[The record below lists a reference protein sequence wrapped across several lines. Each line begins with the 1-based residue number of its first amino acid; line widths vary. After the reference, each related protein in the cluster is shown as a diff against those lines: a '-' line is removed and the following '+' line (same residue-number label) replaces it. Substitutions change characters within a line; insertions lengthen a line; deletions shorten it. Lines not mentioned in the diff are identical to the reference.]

1 MKIFEI
7 ITEAREAALYHFT
20 SEKNFFR
27 ILATNKLKATENRI
41 YFTRD
46 YTRQFLPANIGVGT
60 WGFRIN
66 QDLLRQKFGRK
77 LKPGGQISMS
87 DKQRQAWLADPDN
100 QQSIE
105 FQKTQG
111 KGTVTAKNGVDV
123 GAAIRGDMGMKAR
136 WESEEHLDINEIPDF
151 KNYITGIVYAGGNM
165 ERGLLGGTE
174 TDYRKRSTK
183 PEDAL
188 QKLAVLLASHF
199 SDKRELRDQLL
210 DYMIKFDIPMVF
222 QRQDYP
228 AKAVK
233 SKIIDY
239 YRKRKQEREE
249 RNRPRDWILYA
260 DEAGDKK
267 VTVSTAYRHDARI
280 TALTDLKDKFP
291 EGIWG
296 FKDPDTGYETWLK
309 TPVKDPYQ
317 MTMDID
323 RERSTDPYVK
333 PK

>member
-27 ILATNKLKATENRI
+27 ILATDNLKATENRI

-46 YTRQFLPANIGVGT
+46 YGRQFLPANIGVGT
-60 WGFRIN
+60 WGFRVD
-66 QDLLRQKFGRK
+66 QDLLRQQFGRR

-105 FQKTQG
+105 FQKTQHR
-111 KGTVTAKNGVDV
+111 GTVTAKNGVDV

-136 WESEEHLDINEIPDF
+136 WESEEHLDAKEIPNF
-151 KNYITGIVYAGGNM
+151 KKYITGIVYAGGNM
-165 ERGLLGGTE
+165 ERGLLGGTD
-174 TDYRKRSTK
+174 TDYQKRSTK
-183 PEDAL
+183 DSIE
-188 QKLAVLLASHF
+188 QLAVLLAGHF
-199 SDKRELRDQLL
+199 SDKRTLRDQLL
-210 DYMIKFDIPMVF
+210 DYMIKFDIPIVF
-222 QRQDYP
+222 QRKDYP

-233 SKIIDY
+233 SAIIDY

-249 RNRPRDWILYA
+249 RNRPRDWILYS

-267 VTVSTAYRHDARI
+267 ITVSTAYRHEAQVS
-280 TALTDLKDKFP
+280 ALTDLKDKFP

-296 FKDPDTGYETWLK
+296 YKDPDTGYEIWLK

-323 RERSTDPYVK
+323 RERSTDPHVK